1 MRQSF
6 KCFIAFLGAMILTMT
21 CAFAQVTTSS
31 ISGTVADNGG
41 AVVGAPVV
49 AVHDATGS
57 KYYSVTDKNGSYRIN
72 SITPGGP
79 YTVVVE
85 MLGYRTVE
93 TKGVYAPLGETVAVD
108 FSLEEESL
116 ALEAAV
122 FTADLDDA
130 GMSAGNSGAGTAV
143 SQRTMQA
150 LPTTSRAMNDV
161 LKLTPQSS
169 TTSNGLAI
177 GGGNYRSSFVTV
189 DGAAFNNAFGIGENL
204 PAGGAPISLDALEQL
219 SINITPFDVRQSGFT
234 GGAVNAVTKR
244 GTNEWHASVYNYYT
258 SNYLIGKRVGDTE
271 LELNSSL
278 DNTIGA
284 TVGGPI
290 IKDKLF
296 FFVNFEYQ
304 LDQEPSTALAR
315 PDENAEWGGDTQY
328 HRPTE
333 AFMNQVSDYLRNTYG
348 YETGPYQN
356 YNISTP
362 DWKLM
367 ARIDWNINDNHRLN
381 IRYSQTMNKY
391 SSEPSTSISPL
402 RSSVYNRYNYSRTSD
417 YALTFKNSNYYQE
430 QNFISLAAE
439 LNSSFLDG
447 AVTNMFRATWSH
459 QYEPRSW
466 DGNAFPTVDILGY
479 VDADNNPATGTDGN
493 ETRAVLTSFGL
504 DPFTYGNLRDVH
516 TVTLTDEV
524 NIVKGINNITA
535 GVQFEYDLTKN
546 GYMQGGLGYYV
557 YNSWDDFVN
566 DRTPLAFA
574 ITHPNNDSLS
584 QEYPSFSYMQTSL
597 YVQDELNIADNFKL
611 TAGLRFEIP
620 TYPAL
625 KNNHNVEFSEL
636 AARSSTFNGMA
647 TDDMPKARL
656 SVSPR
661 IGFNWDI
668 LRNRRLILRGGSGIF
683 TGRIPFVWI
692 VSAIGNSNCIQN
704 QYVNNNAIE
713 NPGLTPS
720 FHPTLDGILTDMY
733 GGSYTRQDLAAP
745 TLPTIMDKNLKM
757 PSAWKSSLALDAKLP
772 GGIKAT
778 VEGIYSKDLTSVKT
792 HILGIESEQLQLP
805 GEPQSRI
812 QWVAEKDANG
822 QYLLNRNGDTVFPY
836 YLTNSSVNGFYA
848 SVTAQLQKDFDFGLS
863 LMAAYTWSESQSL
876 GEGWGDQVTSSYS
889 ALNYAKDG
897 SNVEELGRSGYVP
910 PHRFIAN
917 ISYRV
922 NEGKWGTSTFGLFYE
937 GYNLCYIGD
946 YSYSRMSYVMGDQ
959 DENALAGDSG
969 ALQLIY
975 IPTQEELASMP
986 FSSEDNKA
994 AYEAFISGDK
1004 YLSKHRGEYSKRG
1017 YVAAPWYS
1025 RFNFRFTQDFHFP
1038 VADQIHT
1045 IQVGLDINNVANL
1058 LNRNWGLPERVDTD
1072 TVLRY
1077 DTDTNQYTY
1086 MPQTWSKYASTYSTW
1101 NMLLSVRYFF

>member
-1 MRQSF
+1 MA
-6 KCFIAFLGAMILTMT
+6 CFRL
-21 CAFAQVTTSS
+21 
-31 ISGTVADNGG
+31 
-41 AVVGAPVV
+41 
-49 AVHDATGS
+49 
-57 KYYSVTDKNGSYRIN
+57 
-72 SITPGGP
+72 
-79 YTVVVE
+79 
-85 MLGYRTVE
+85 
-93 TKGVYAPLGETVAVD
+93 
-108 FSLEEESL
+108 
-116 ALEAAV
+116 
-122 FTADLDDA
+122 
-130 GMSAGNSGAGTAV
+130 
-143 SQRTMQA
+143 
-150 LPTTSRAMNDV
+150 
-161 LKLTPQSS
+161 
-169 TTSNGLAI
+169 
-177 GGGNYRSSFVTV
+177 
-189 DGAAFNNAFGIGENL
+189 
-204 PAGGAPISLDALEQL
+204 QL
-219 SINITPFDVRQSGFT
+219 L
-234 GGAVNAVTKR
+234 
-244 GTNEWHASVYNYYT
+244 H
-258 SNYLIGKRVGDTE
+258 KRVGDTE

-402 RSSVYNRYNYSRTSD
+402 RSSVYNRYTYSRTSD

-466 DGNAFPTVDILGY
+466 DGNAFPTVDILEL
-479 VDADNNPATGTDGN
+479 ADTDGDG
-493 ETRAVLTSFGL
+493 TGDTKAVMTSFGL

-745 TLPTIMDKNLKM
+745 TLPTIMDKYLKM

>member
-93 TKGVYAPLGETVAVD
+93 NKGIYAPLGETIAVD

-122 FTADLDDA
+122 FTADLSDA
-130 GMSAGNSGAGTAV
+130 GMNANNAGVGTAV

-150 LPTTSRAMNDV
+150 LPTTSRSMNDV

-258 SNYLIGKRVGDTE
+258 SDKLIGKRVGDTE

-333 AFMNQVSDYLRNTYG
+333 AFMNQVSDYLRNKYG

-402 RSSVYNRYNYSRTSD
+402 RSSVYNRYTYSRTSD

-466 DGNAFPTVDILGY
+466 DGNAFPTVDILEL
-479 VDADNNPATGTDGN
+479 ADTDGDG
-493 ETRAVLTSFGL
+493 TGDTKAVMTSFGL

-611 TAGLRFEIP
+611 TAGLRLEIP

-636 AARSSTFNGMA
+636 AARSRTFNGMA

-733 GGSYTRQDLAAP
+733 GGSYTRQDLASP

-778 VEGIYSKDLTSVKT
+778 VEGIYSKDLASVKT

-812 QWVAEKDANG
+812 RWVAEKDANDE
-822 QYLLNRNGDTVFPY
+822 YLKNRNGDYVYPY

-876 GEGWGDQVTSSYS
+876 GEGWGDQVTSSFS

-946 YSYSRMSYVMGDQ
+946 YSYSRMSYVMGNQ
-959 DENALAGDSG
+959 DDDALAGDSG

-994 AYEAFISGDK
+994 AYEAFISGDR

-1072 TVLRY
+1072 RVLRY
-1077 DTDTNQYTY
+1077 DTETELYTY
-1086 MPQTWSKYASTYSTW
+1086 MPQTWSKFASTYSTW

>member
-1 MRQSF
+1 
-6 KCFIAFLGAMILTMT
+6 MILTMT
-21 CAFAQVTTSS
+21 GAFAQVTTSS
-31 ISGTVADNGG
+31 ISGTVADKEG
-41 AVVGAPVV
+41 AVIGAPVM
-49 AVHDATGS
+49 AIHDATGS

-93 TKGVYAPLGETVAVD
+93 NKGIYAPLGETIAVD

-122 FTADLDDA
+122 FTADLSDTGMNANNA
-130 GMSAGNSGAGTAV
+130 GVGTAV

-150 LPTTSRAMNDV
+150 LPTTSRSMNDV

-333 AFMNQVSDYLRNTYG
+333 AFMNQVSDYLRNKYG

-402 RSSVYNRYNYSRTSD
+402 GSRVYNRYTYSRTSD

-466 DGNAFPTVDILGY
+466 DGNAFPTVDILEL
-479 VDADNNPATGTDGN
+479 ADTDGDG
-493 ETRAVLTSFGL
+493 TGDTKAVMTSFGL

-625 KNNHNVEFSEL
+625 KNNHNVEFSDL
-636 AARSSTFNGMA
+636 AARSKTFNGMA

-822 QYLLNRNGDTVFPY
+822 EYLLNRNGDTVFPY

-937 GYNLCYIGD
+937 GYNLCFIGD
-946 YSYSRMSYVMGDQ
+946 YSYSRMSYVMGNQ
-959 DENALAGDSG
+959 DDDALAGDSG

-1004 YLSKHRGEYSKRG
+1004 YLSKHRGEYSRRG
-1017 YVAAPWYS
+1017 YVSAPWYS

-1038 VADQIHT
+1038 VADRIHT

-1058 LNRNWGLPERVDTD
+1058 LNRNWGLPERVNTD
-1072 TVLRY
+1072 RVLRY
-1077 DTDTNQYTY
+1077 DTDTKQYTY
-1086 MPQTWSKYASTYSTW
+1086 MPQTWSKFASTYSTW